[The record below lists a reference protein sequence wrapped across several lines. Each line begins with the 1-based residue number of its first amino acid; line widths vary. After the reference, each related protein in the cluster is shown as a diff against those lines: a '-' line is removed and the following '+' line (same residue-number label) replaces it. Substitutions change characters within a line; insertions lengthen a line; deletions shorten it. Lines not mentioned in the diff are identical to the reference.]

1 MAKRKAKP
9 FTKNIDRI
17 AKDLEGNLE
26 RDLNILVR
34 AIITDLSTKENSPVD
49 TGFFASSWTAST
61 QRPRPDQS
69 RKEFA
74 PWSNIKPSR
83 DGTEAPGA
91 VVEPR
96 FLDTLSFNF
105 KPFSKVFVGNRSE
118 YAARALASPRSQV
131 PQYVQGSLRK
141 LINKT
146 FTDKK
151 PKLAVGTYGSGVK
164 YESKD
169 NVREL
174 KGVGLFGGTDD
185 AFVDY
190 INP

>member
-1 MAKRKAKP
+1 MAVGRSIE
-9 FTKNIDRI
+9 NIE
-17 AKDLEGNLE
+17 KDLTGNLE
-26 RDLNILVR
+26 RDLNIFVR
-34 AIITDLSTKENSPVD
+34 TVITDLSTKENSPVD

-83 DGTEAPGA
+83 MGVEAPGA

-105 KPFSKVFVGNRSE
+105 KPFSKVFIGNRSE
-118 YAARALASPRSQV
+118 YAARALASPRSGV
-131 PQYVQGSLRK
+131 PQYVQGK
-141 LINKT
+141 LGRIINEV

-151 PKLAVGTYGSGVK
+151 PKLGVGTYGSGVK
-164 YESKD
+164 YESK
-169 NVREL
+169 NVRDL
-174 KGVGLFGGTDD
+174 QGFGLFGGTDD
-185 AFVDY
+185 VFVDY

>member
-1 MAKRKAKP
+1 MGKP

-34 AIITDLSTKENSPVD
+34 AIVTDLSTKQNSPVD

-83 DGTEAPGA
+83 SGTEALGA

-131 PQYVQGSLRK
+131 PQYVQGKLGK
-141 LINKT
+141 LINKV

-169 NVREL
+169 NVRDL
-174 KGVGLFGGTDD
+174 KGVGIFGGTDNV
-185 AFVDY
+185 FVDY
-190 INP
+190 IDP

>member
-1 MAKRKAKP
+1 MAVGRSIE
-9 FTKNIDRI
+9 NIE
-17 AKDLEGNLE
+17 KDLTGNLE
-26 RDLNILVR
+26 RDLNIFVR
-34 AIITDLSTKENSPVD
+34 TVITDLSTKQNSPVD

-83 DGTEAPGA
+83 MGVEAPGA

-105 KPFSKVFVGNRSE
+105 KPFSKVFIGNRSE

-131 PQYVQGSLRK
+131 PQYVQGK
-141 LINKT
+141 LGKIINEV

-151 PKLAVGTYGSGVK
+151 PKLGVGTYGSGVK
-164 YESKD
+164 YESK
-169 NVREL
+169 NVRDL
-174 KGVGLFGGTDD
+174 QGFGLFGGTDD
-185 AFVDY
+185 VFVDY

>member
-1 MAKRKAKP
+1 MAVGRSIE
-9 FTKNIDRI
+9 NIS
-17 AKDLEGNLE
+17 KDLTGNLE
-26 RDLNILVR
+26 RDLNIFVR
-34 AIITDLSTKENSPVD
+34 TVITDLSTKQNSPVD

-83 DGTEAPGA
+83 MGVEAPGA

-105 KPFSKVFVGNRSE
+105 KPFSKVFIGNRSE

-131 PQYVQGSLRK
+131 PQYVQGK
-141 LINKT
+141 LGKIINEV

-151 PKLAVGTYGSGVK
+151 PKLGVGTYGSGVK
-164 YESKD
+164 YESK
-169 NVREL
+169 NVRDL
-174 KGVGLFGGTDD
+174 QGFGLFGGTDD
-185 AFVDY
+185 VFVDY
-190 INP
+190 TNP

>member
-1 MAKRKAKP
+1 MAVGRSIE
-9 FTKNIDRI
+9 NIE
-17 AKDLEGNLE
+17 KDLTGNLE
-26 RDLNILVR
+26 RDLNIFVR
-34 AIITDLSTKENSPVD
+34 TVITDLSTKQNSPVD

-83 DGTEAPGA
+83 MGVEAPGA

-105 KPFSKVFVGNRSE
+105 KPFSKVFIGNRSE
-118 YAARALASPRSQV
+118 YAASALGSRRSKIV
-131 PQYVQGSLRK
+131 KYVGTLGQ
-141 LINKT
+141 LINAT

-151 PKLAVGTYGSGVK
+151 PSIAVASRKFQGGSISPTGTKGIGQFA
-164 YESKD
+164 D
-169 NVREL
+169 PDRE
-174 KGVGLFGGTDD
+174 
-185 AFVDY
+185 FVDY
-190 INP
+190 TNL

>member
-1 MAKRKAKP
+1 MAIGRSIE
-9 FTKNIDRI
+9 NIG
-17 AKDLEGNLE
+17 KDLTGNLE
-26 RDLNILVR
+26 RDLNIFVR
-34 AIITDLSTKENSPVD
+34 TVITDLSTKQNSPVD

-105 KPFSKVFVGNRSE
+105 KPFSKVFIGNRSE
-118 YAARALASPRSQV
+118 YAARALASPRSGV
-131 PQYVQGSLRK
+131 PQYVQGK
-141 LINKT
+141 LGKIINEV
-146 FTDKK
+146 FTDQK
-151 PKLAVGTYGSGVK
+151 PKLTVGTYGAGVK
-164 YESKD
+164 YESK
-169 NVREL
+169 NVRDL
-174 KGVGLFGGTDD
+174 QGFGLFGGTDNV
-185 AFVDY
+185 FVDY
-190 INP
+190 TNP

>member
-1 MAKRKAKP
+1 MAVGRSIE
-9 FTKNIDRI
+9 NIE
-17 AKDLEGNLE
+17 KDLTGNLE
-26 RDLNILVR
+26 RDLNIFVR
-34 AIITDLSTKENSPVD
+34 TVITDLSTKQNSPVD

-83 DGTEAPGA
+83 MGVEAPGA

-105 KPFSKVFVGNRSE
+105 KPFSKVFIGNRSE

-131 PQYVQGSLRK
+131 PQYVQGK
-141 LINKT
+141 LGKIINEV

-151 PKLAVGTYGSGVK
+151 PKLGVGTYGSGIK
-164 YESKD
+164 YESK
-169 NVREL
+169 NVRDL
-174 KGVGLFGGTDD
+174 QGFGLFGGTDD
-185 AFVDY
+185 VFVDY

>member
-1 MAKRKAKP
+1 MVQRKAKP
-9 FTKNIDRI
+9 FTKNIDNI
-17 AKDLEGNLE
+17 VPDLQGNLE

-83 DGTEAPGA
+83 MGVEAQGA

-131 PQYVQGSLRK
+131 PQYVQGK
-141 LINKT
+141 LGKIINEV

-151 PKLAVGTYGSGVK
+151 PKLGVGTYGSGVK
-164 YESKD
+164 YESK
-169 NVREL
+169 NVRDL
-174 KGVGLFGGTDD
+174 QGFGLFGGTDD
-185 AFVDY
+185 VFVDY
-190 INP
+190 TNP

>member
-1 MAKRKAKP
+1 MVQRKAKP

>member
-1 MAKRKAKP
+1 MAVGRSIE
-9 FTKNIDRI
+9 NIE
-17 AKDLEGNLE
+17 KDLTGNLE
-26 RDLNILVR
+26 RDLNIFVR
-34 AIITDLSTKENSPVD
+34 TVITDLSTKQNSPVD

-83 DGTEAPGA
+83 MGVEAPGA
-91 VVEPR
+91 VIEPR

-105 KPFSKVFVGNRSE
+105 KPFSKVFIGNRSE

-131 PQYVQGSLRK
+131 PQYVQGK
-141 LINKT
+141 LGKIINEV

-151 PKLAVGTYGSGVK
+151 PKLGVGTYGSGVK

-174 KGVGLFGGTDD
+174 KGVGIFGGTDD
-185 AFVDY
+185 VFVDY
-190 INP
+190 TDL

>member
-1 MAKRKAKP
+1 MAKPKP
-9 FTKNIDRI
+9 FTKNIDNI
-17 AKDLEGNLE
+17 VPDLEGNLE

-34 AIITDLSTKENSPVD
+34 AIITDLSTEENSPVD

-83 DGTEAPGA
+83 NGTKALGA

-96 FLDTLSFNF
+96 FLDKIPFNF
-105 KPFSKVFVGNRSE
+105 KPYSKVFVGNRSE
-118 YAARALASPRSQV
+118 YAARALASPRSRV
-131 PQYVQGSLRK
+131 PQYVQGELGK
-141 LINKT
+141 LISKV

-190 INP
+190 TNP